1 MSVTE
6 KSSTFS
12 AKLLRRT
19 TFSLRVLASSRSF
32 AETYC
37 IKKLTFFQ
45 LLLKK
50 KNHFFLAKGVM
61 KVTYLKSFCEGI
73 STLKKVVDGDGF
85 RYLVRSLMKDVC
97 NFCLFCG

>member
-1 MSVTE
+1 
-6 KSSTFS
+6 
-12 AKLLRRT
+12 
-19 TFSLRVLASSRSF
+19 
-32 AETYC
+32 
-37 IKKLTFFQ
+37 
-45 LLLKK
+45 
-50 KNHFFLAKGVM
+50 M